1 MSTTTSPSVRKGVDW
16 AGLGWLFLFFWYFS
30 GVTQLLILLSGTT
43 GFAGFR
49 DAFFL
54 SSLWLAPVLLLPR
67 WTRGI
72 SAVIGL
78 VLWGASL
85 VGLSYFGIY
94 HQEFSQSV
102 IFVMF
107 ESNTAEAG
115 EYFSQYFSLWL
126 CLALLVYTVVAVLL
140 WRRVRPVSLPLYSR
154 VPVAVLLVAMNLLYP
169 FYKQMVTQ
177 GRSFDEALEKVQQ
190 RMEPA
195 VPWQLVVSYRQYR
208 QQLDNMQKLLEQNA
222 SLPPLQHLRDSTGD
236 APRTLVLVLGE
247 STTREHMH
255 LYGYPRETTPNL
267 DALAADGKN
276 LTVFSNVVA
285 PRPYTIEVMQQILT
299 FGDEQNPNKFLTDPS
314 LINLM
319 KQAGYKTFWITN
331 QQTMTKRNTMLTTF
345 SQQTDEQAY
354 LNNQRN
360 QNASQYD
367 GVVLAPFEKALKDP
381 APKKFIV
388 VHLLGTHMDYR
399 YRYPEEYAYFK
410 DRQGAPAALSDD
422 QVETYNF
429 YDNAVRYNDFVISS
443 LIKRYSAADPNGFLL
458 YLSDHGEDVY
468 SSGNHD
474 RLGRNENAPTRP
486 MYTIPFMIWTS
497 PSWQAEHPRNLQ
509 VAASRPYSSSHL
521 IHTISDLAGL
531 SYDRFEPAKSLV
543 NDQFAVVPRWIGD
556 PYKKDGLHDFDK
568 LPLDKSAPQQE
579 IVKGSRAPTTAQI
592 PEKVRPPHE
601 G

>member
-1 MSTTTSPSVRKGVDW
+1 MSNTSSPAARKRVDW
-16 AGLGWLFLFFWYFS
+16 AALGWLLLFFWYFS
-30 GVTQLLILLSGTT
+30 GVTQALILFSGTT

-54 SSLWLAPVLLLPR
+54 SSLWLAPPLLLPR
-67 WTRGI
+67 FTKGI
-72 SAVIGL
+72 AAIIGL

-94 HQEFSQSV
+94 KQEFSQSV

-126 CLALLVYTVVAVLL
+126 CLALLAYTVVAVVL
-140 WRRVRPVSLPLYSR
+140 WKRIRPVSMPAYAR
-154 VPVAVLLVAMNLLYP
+154 VPLAVLLVVLNLFYP

-177 GRSFDEALEKVQQ
+177 ERTFAQAVEKVQS

-195 VPWQLVVSYRQYR
+195 VPWQLVVGYVQYR
-208 QQLDNMQKLLEQNA
+208 QQLDNMQKLLQQNA
-222 SLPPLQHLRDSTGD
+222 SLPPLQNLKDSSGEE
-236 APRTLVLVLGE
+236 PRTLVLVLGE
-247 STTREHMH
+247 STTRQHMH
-255 LYGYPRETTPNL
+255 LYGYGRDTTPNL
-267 DALAADGKN
+267 DALAASGQG
-276 LTVFSNVVA
+276 LTVFRNVVA

-299 FGDEQNPNKFLTDPS
+299 FGDEQNPDKFLTDPS

-345 SQQTDEQAY
+345 SQQTDEPVY

-367 GVVLAPFEKALKDP
+367 GVVLDPFEKALKDP
-381 APKKFIV
+381 AQKKFIV
-388 VHLLGTHMDYR
+388 IHLLGTHMDYR
-399 YRYPEEYAYFK
+399 YRYPDEFAYFK
-410 DRQGAPAALSDD
+410 DRQGVPAALSDD

-429 YDNAVRYNDFVISS
+429 YDNAVRYNDFVVSS
-443 LIKRYSAADPNGFLL
+443 LIKRYSAANANGFML
-458 YLSDHGEDVY
+458 YLSDHGEEVY

-474 RLGRNENAPTRP
+474 RLGRNEMDPTRP
-486 MYTIPFMIWTS
+486 MYTIPFMVWTS
-497 PSWQAEHPRNLQ
+497 PSWQAEHPRDLQ
-509 VAASRPYSSSHL
+509 TAANRTYSSSHL
-521 IHTISDLAGL
+521 IHTLSDLAGL
-531 SYDRFEPAKSLV
+531 SYDRYEPAKSLV
-543 NDQFAVVPRWIGD
+543 NQQFAAAPRWIGD
-556 PYKKDGLHDFDK
+556 PYRKDGLHEFDR
-568 LPLDKSAPQQE
+568 LPQDKAAPEQE
-579 IVKGSRAPTTAQI
+579 IADDAKAPTTAQARVKAQ
-592 PEKVRPPHE
+592 PNE

>member
-1 MSTTTSPSVRKGVDW
+1 MSNTTSPVTRKRVDW
-16 AGLGWLFLFFWYFS
+16 AALGWLLLFFWYFS
-30 GVTQLLILLSGTT
+30 GVTQALILFSGTT

-54 SSLWLAPVLLLPR
+54 SSLWLAPPLLLPR
-67 WTRGI
+67 FTKGI
-72 SAVIGL
+72 AAVIGL

-94 HQEFSQSV
+94 KQEFSQSV

-126 CLALLVYTVVAVLL
+126 CLALLAYTALAVVL
-140 WRRVRPVSLPLYSR
+140 WKRIRPISMPAYAR
-154 VPVAVLLVAMNLLYP
+154 VPLAVLLVVLNLFYP

-177 GRSFDEALEKVQQ
+177 ERTFAQAVEKVQS

-195 VPWQLVVSYRQYR
+195 VPWQLVVGYVQYR
-208 QQLDNMQKLLEQNA
+208 QQLDNMQKLLQQNA
-222 SLPPLQHLRDSTGD
+222 SLPPLQNLKDSSGNE
-236 APRTLVLVLGE
+236 PRTLVLVLGE
-247 STTREHMH
+247 STTRQHMH
-255 LYGYPRETTPNL
+255 LYGYGRDTTPNL
-267 DALAADGKN
+267 DALAASGQG
-276 LTVFSNVVA
+276 LTVFQNVVA

-299 FGDEQNPNKFLTDPS
+299 FGDEQNPDRFLTDPS

-367 GVVLAPFEKALKDP
+367 GVVLDPFEKALKDP
-381 APKKFIV
+381 AQKKFIV

-399 YRYPEEYAYFK
+399 YRYPEEFAYFK
-410 DRQGAPAALSDD
+410 DRQGAPSALSDG

-429 YDNAVRYNDFVISS
+429 YDNAVRYNDFVVSS
-443 LIKRYSAADPNGFLL
+443 LIKRYSAANANGFML

-474 RLGRNENAPTRP
+474 RLGRNEMDPTRP
-486 MYTIPFMIWTS
+486 MYTIPFMVWTS
-497 PSWQAEHPRNLQ
+497 PSWQAEHPRDLQ
-509 VAASRPYSSSHL
+509 AVANRSYSSSHL
-521 IHTISDLAGL
+521 IHTLSDLAGL
-531 SYDRFEPAKSLV
+531 SYDRYEPSKSLV
-543 NDQFAVVPRWIGD
+543 NEQFAAAPRWIGD
-556 PYKKDGLHDFDK
+556 PYKKDGLHEFDK
-568 LPLDKSAPQQE
+568 LPMDKAAQEQE
-579 IVKGSRAPTTAQI
+579 IAKDAKAPATAQA
-592 PEKVRPPHE
+592 PVQTQPKE

>member
-1 MSTTTSPSVRKGVDW
+1 MASTTPTTRKGIDW
-16 AGLGWLFLFFWYFS
+16 AGLGWLLLFFWYFS
-30 GVTQLLILLSGTT
+30 GVTQALLMFSGTT
-43 GFAGFR
+43 GFSGFR
-49 DAFFL
+49 DSLFL
-54 SSLWLAPVLLLPR
+54 STLWFAPVLLLPR
-67 WTRGI
+67 YTRTL
-72 SAVIGL
+72 SAVIGV
-78 VLWGASL
+78 VLWAASL

-94 HQEFSQSV
+94 RQEFSQSV

-115 EYFSQYFSLWL
+115 EYFSQYFSVGL
-126 CLALLVYTVVAVLL
+126 CLALALYTVVAVLL
-140 WRRVRPVSLPLYSR
+140 WKRVRPVTLPLRSR
-154 VPVAVLLVAMNLLYP
+154 APLVILLLAANLVYP

-177 GRSFDEALEKVQQ
+177 QRNFADALEKVQL

-195 VPWQLVVSYRQYR
+195 VPWQLLVGYQQYR

-222 SLPPLQHLRDSTGD
+222 SLPPLQGLKDSSGD

-255 LYGYPRETTPNL
+255 LYGYGRPTTPNL
-267 DALAADGKN
+267 DALASADKQ
-276 LTVFSNVVA
+276 LTVFRNVVS

-299 FGDEQNPNKFLTDPS
+299 FGDQKSPDRFLTDPS

-345 SQQTDEQAY
+345 SQQTDAPVY

-367 GVVLAPFEKALKDP
+367 EVVLAPFEKALQDP
-381 APKKFIV
+381 AQKKFII

-399 YRYPEEYAYFK
+399 YRYPDAYERFK
-410 DRQGAPAALSDD
+410 DSQGVPAGLTPS

-429 YDNAVRYNDFVISS
+429 YDNAVLYNDHVVSS
-443 LIKRYSAADPNGFLL
+443 LIQRYSASTPNGFLL

-468 SSGNHD
+468 SSGDHD

-486 MYTIPFMIWTS
+486 MYTIPFLLWTS
-497 PSWQAEHPRNLQ
+497 PSWQADHPRDLQ
-509 VAASRPYSSSHL
+509 AMTDRPYSSSHL
-521 IHTISDLAGL
+521 IHTLSDLAGL

-543 NDQFAVVPRWIGD
+543 SPQFMVAPRWIGD
-556 PYKKDGLHDFDK
+556 PYRKDGLREFDQ
-568 LPLDKSAPQQE
+568 LPQDNPVHEQKTA
-579 IVKGSRAPTTAQI
+579 ITSRAQ
-592 PEKVRPPHE
+592 PHE

>member
-1 MSTTTSPSVRKGVDW
+1 MSTSSTSTRKRMDW
-16 AGLGWLFLFFWYFS
+16 AGLGWLLLFFWYFS
-30 GVTQLLILLSGTT
+30 GVTQALLLFSGTT

-49 DAFFL
+49 DAFIL

-67 WTRGI
+67 LTRPL
-72 SAVIGL
+72 SALIGL
-78 VLWGASL
+78 VLWASSL

-107 ESNTAEAG
+107 ESNTAEAS
-115 EYFSQYFSLWL
+115 EYFSQYFSVTL
-126 CLALLVYTVVAVLL
+126 CLALLLYTVVAVLL
-140 WRRVRPVSLPLYSR
+140 WRRIRPVTLPLSTR
-154 VPVAVLLVAMNLLYP
+154 LPLVVALLAAILVYP

-177 GRSFDEALEKVQQ
+177 ERSFADAREKVEQ

-195 VPWQLVVSYRQYR
+195 VPWQLVVGYRQYR
-208 QQLDNMQKLLEQNA
+208 QQLDNMQELLDQNA
-222 SLPPLQHLRDSTGD
+222 ALPPLQGLKDSNGD
-236 APRTLVLVLGE
+236 TPRTLVLVLGE

-255 LYGYPRETTPNL
+255 LYGYNRDTTPNL
-267 DALAADGKN
+267 DALAASDKG
-276 LTVFSNVVA
+276 LTVFRNVVS

-299 FGDEQNPNKFLTDPS
+299 FGDEEHPDRFLTDPS

-345 SQQTDEQAY
+345 SQQTDEPVY

-367 GVVLAPFEKALKDP
+367 DVVLPPFEKALQDP
-381 APKKFIV
+381 APKKLII

-399 YRYPEEYAYFK
+399 YRYPAQYEHFK
-410 DRQGAPAALSDD
+410 DNQGAPAALTPD

-429 YDNAVRYNDFVISS
+429 YDNAVRYNDFVVSN
-443 LIKRYSAADPNGFLL
+443 LIKRYSASTPNGFLL

-474 RLGRNENAPTRP
+474 RLGRNEGDPTRP
-486 MYTIPFMIWTS
+486 MYTIPFLLWTS
-497 PSWQAEHPRNLQ
+497 PSWQASHPRDLQ
-509 VAASRPYSSSHL
+509 AAAARPYSSAHL
-521 IHTISDLAGL
+521 IHTLSDLAGL
-531 SYDRFEPAKSLV
+531 SYDLYEPTKSV
-543 NDQFAVVPRWIGD
+543 VSDQFVATPRWIGN
-556 PYKKDGLHDFDK
+556 PYAKNGLHDFDK
-568 LPLDKSAPQQE
+568 LPTGKADKQQTVSSDTPKPGK
-579 IVKGSRAPTTAQI
+579 I
-592 PEKVRPPHE
+592 
-601 G
+601 

>member
-1 MSTTTSPSVRKGVDW
+1 MSNTTSPAARKRVDW
-16 AGLGWLFLFFWYFS
+16 AALGWLLLFFWYFS
-30 GVTQLLILLSGTT
+30 GVTQALILFSGTT

-54 SSLWLAPVLLLPR
+54 SSLWLAPPLLLPR
-67 WTRGI
+67 FTKGI
-72 SAVIGL
+72 AAIIGL

-126 CLALLVYTVVAVLL
+126 CLALLAYSVVAVLL
-140 WRRVRPVSLPLYSR
+140 WKRIRPISMPAYAR
-154 VPVAVLLVAMNLLYP
+154 VPLAVLLVVMNLFYP

-177 GRSFDEALEKVQQ
+177 ERTFAQALEKVQS

-195 VPWQLVVSYRQYR
+195 VPWQLVVGYVQYR
-208 QQLDNMQKLLEQNA
+208 QQLDNMQKLLQQNA
-222 SLPPLQHLRDSTGD
+222 SLPPLQNLKDSSGD
-236 APRTLVLVLGE
+236 EPRTLVLVLGE
-247 STTREHMH
+247 STTRQHMH
-255 LYGYPRETTPNL
+255 LYGYGRDTTPNL
-267 DALAADGKN
+267 DALAASGQG
-276 LTVFSNVVA
+276 LTVFQNVVA

-299 FGDEQNPNKFLTDPS
+299 FGDEQNPDRFLTDPS

-367 GVVLAPFEKALKDP
+367 GVVLDPFEKALKDP
-381 APKKFIV
+381 AQKKFIV

-399 YRYPEEYAYFK
+399 YRYPEEFAYFK
-410 DRQGAPAALSDD
+410 DRQGVPSALSDD

-429 YDNAVRYNDFVISS
+429 YDNAVRYNDFVVSN
-443 LIKRYSAADPNGFLL
+443 LIKRYAESSANGFMV

-474 RLGRNENAPTRP
+474 RLGRNEMAPTRP
-486 MYTIPFMIWTS
+486 MYTIPFMVWTS
-497 PSWQAEHPRNLQ
+497 PSWQAAHPRDLKA
-509 VAASRPYSSSHL
+509 VADRAYSSSHL
-521 IHTISDLAGL
+521 IHTLSDLAGL
-531 SYDRFEPAKSLV
+531 SYDRYEPAKSLV
-543 NDQFAVVPRWIGD
+543 SPQFVVAPRWIGD
-556 PYKKDGLHDFDK
+556 PYKKDGLHEFDK
-568 LPLDKSAPQQE
+568 LPQDQPAPQE
-579 IVKGSRAPTTAQI
+579 IAKDAKAPATAQT
-592 PEKVRPPHE
+592 PEPAQPKE

>member
-1 MSTTTSPSVRKGVDW
+1 MSNTTSPAARKRVDW
-16 AGLGWLFLFFWYFS
+16 AALGWLLLFFWYFS
-30 GVTQLLILLSGTT
+30 GVTQALILFSGTT

-54 SSLWLAPVLLLPR
+54 SSLWLAPPLLLPR
-67 WTRGI
+67 FTKGI
-72 SAVIGL
+72 AAIIGL

-126 CLALLVYTVVAVLL
+126 CLALLAYSVVAVLL
-140 WRRVRPVSLPLYSR
+140 WKRIRPISMPAYAR
-154 VPVAVLLVAMNLLYP
+154 VPLAVLLVVMNLFYP

-177 GRSFDEALEKVQQ
+177 ERTFAQALEKVQS

-195 VPWQLVVSYRQYR
+195 VPWQLVVGYVQYR
-208 QQLDNMQKLLEQNA
+208 QQLDNMQKLLQQNA
-222 SLPPLQHLRDSTGD
+222 SLPPLQNLKDSSGD
-236 APRTLVLVLGE
+236 EPRTLVLVLGE
-247 STTREHMH
+247 STTRQHMH
-255 LYGYPRETTPNL
+255 LYGYGRDTTPNL
-267 DALAADGKN
+267 DALAASGQG
-276 LTVFSNVVA
+276 LTVFQNVVA

-299 FGDEQNPNKFLTDPS
+299 FGDEQNPDRFLTDPS

-367 GVVLAPFEKALKDP
+367 GVVLDPFEKALKDP
-381 APKKFIV
+381 AQKKFIV

-399 YRYPEEYAYFK
+399 YRYPEEFAYFK
-410 DRQGAPAALSDD
+410 DRQGVPSALSDD

-429 YDNAVRYNDFVISS
+429 YDNAVRYNDFVVSS
-443 LIKRYSAADPNGFLL
+443 LIKRYAESSANGFMV

-474 RLGRNENAPTRP
+474 RLGRNEMAPTRP
-486 MYTIPFMIWTS
+486 MYTIPFMVWTS
-497 PSWQAEHPRNLQ
+497 PSWQAAHPRDLKA
-509 VAASRPYSSSHL
+509 VADRAYSSSHL
-521 IHTISDLAGL
+521 IHTLSDLAGL
-531 SYDRFEPAKSLV
+531 SYDRYEPAKSLV
-543 NDQFAVVPRWIGD
+543 SPQFVVAPRWIGD
-556 PYKKDGLHDFDK
+556 PYKKDGLHEFDK
-568 LPLDKSAPQQE
+568 LPQDQPAPQE
-579 IVKGSRAPTTAQI
+579 IAKDAKAPATAQT
-592 PEKVRPPHE
+592 PEPAQPKE

>member
-1 MSTTTSPSVRKGVDW
+1 MSNTTSPAARKRVDW
-16 AGLGWLFLFFWYFS
+16 AALGWLLLFFWYFS
-30 GVTQLLILLSGTT
+30 GVTQALILFSGTT

-54 SSLWLAPVLLLPR
+54 SSLWLAPPLLLPR
-67 WTRGI
+67 FTRGI
-72 SAVIGL
+72 AAVIGL

-94 HQEFSQSV
+94 KQEFSQSV

-126 CLALLVYTVVAVLL
+126 CLALLAYSVVAVVL
-140 WRRVRPVSLPLYSR
+140 WKRIRPISMPAYAR
-154 VPVAVLLVAMNLLYP
+154 VPLAVLLVVLNLFYP

-177 GRSFDEALEKVQQ
+177 ERTFAQAVEKVQS

-195 VPWQLVVSYRQYR
+195 VPWQLVVGYVQYR
-208 QQLDNMQKLLEQNA
+208 QQLDNMQKLLQQNA
-222 SLPPLQHLRDSTGD
+222 SLPPLQNLKDSSGNE
-236 APRTLVLVLGE
+236 PRTLVLVLGE
-247 STTREHMH
+247 STTRQHMH
-255 LYGYPRETTPNL
+255 LYGYGRDTTPNL
-267 DALAADGKN
+267 DALAASGQG
-276 LTVFSNVVA
+276 LTVFQNVVA

-299 FGDEQNPNKFLTDPS
+299 FGDEQNPDRFLTDPS

-367 GVVLAPFEKALKDP
+367 GVVLDPFEKALKDP
-381 APKKFIV
+381 AQKKFIV
-388 VHLLGTHMDYR
+388 IHLLGTHMDYR
-399 YRYPEEYAYFK
+399 YRYPDEFAHFK
-410 DRQGAPAALSDD
+410 DRQGVPSALSDD

-429 YDNAVRYNDFVISS
+429 YDNAVLYNDFVVSS
-443 LIKRYSAADPNGFLL
+443 LIKRYSAANANGFML
-458 YLSDHGEDVY
+458 YLSDHGEEVY

-474 RLGRNENAPTRP
+474 RLGRNEMDPTRP
-486 MYTIPFMIWTS
+486 MYTIPFMVWTS
-497 PSWQAEHPRNLQ
+497 PSWQAEHPRDLQ
-509 VAASRPYSSSHL
+509 AVANRSYSSSHL
-521 IHTISDLAGL
+521 IHTLSDLAGL
-531 SYDRFEPAKSLV
+531 SYDRYEPAKSLV
-543 NDQFAVVPRWIGD
+543 NEQFAAAPRWIGD
-556 PYKKDGLHDFDK
+556 PYKKDGLHEFDK
-568 LPLDKSAPQQE
+568 LPQDKAAPEQE
-579 IVKGSRAPTTAQI
+579 IAKDAEAPATAQA
-592 PEKVRPPHE
+592 PVQTQPKE

>member
-1 MSTTTSPSVRKGVDW
+1 MSNTSSPAARKRVDW
-16 AGLGWLFLFFWYFS
+16 AALGWLLLFFWYFS
-30 GVTQLLILLSGTT
+30 GVTQALILFSGTT

-54 SSLWLAPVLLLPR
+54 SSLWLAPPLLLPR
-67 WTRGI
+67 FTKGI
-72 SAVIGL
+72 AAIIGL

-94 HQEFSQSV
+94 KQEFSQSV

-126 CLALLVYTVVAVLL
+126 CLALLAYSVVAVLL
-140 WRRVRPVSLPLYSR
+140 WRRIRPVSMPAYAR
-154 VPVAVLLVAMNLLYP
+154 VPLAILLVALNLVYP

-177 GRSFDEALEKVQQ
+177 ERTFAQAVEKVQS

-195 VPWQLVVSYRQYR
+195 VPWQLVVGYVQYR
-208 QQLDNMQKLLEQNA
+208 QQLENMQKLLQQNA
-222 SLPPLQHLRDSTGD
+222 SLPPLQNLKDSSGD

-247 STTREHMH
+247 STTRQHMH
-255 LYGYPRETTPNL
+255 LYGYGRDTTPNL
-267 DALAADGKN
+267 DALAASGQG
-276 LTVFSNVVA
+276 LTVFQNVVA

-299 FGDEQNPNKFLTDPS
+299 FGDEQNPDKFLTDPS

-367 GVVLAPFEKALKDP
+367 GVVLDPFEKALKDP
-381 APKKFIV
+381 AQKKFIV

-399 YRYPEEYAYFK
+399 YRYPDEFAYFK
-410 DRQGAPAALSDD
+410 DRQGAPSALSDD

-429 YDNAVRYNDFVISS
+429 YDNAVRYNDFVVSS
-443 LIKRYSAADPNGFLL
+443 LIKRYSAANANGFML
-458 YLSDHGEDVY
+458 YLSDHGEEVY

-474 RLGRNENAPTRP
+474 RLGRNEMDPTRP
-486 MYTIPFMIWTS
+486 MYTIPFMVWTS
-497 PSWQAEHPRNLQ
+497 PSWQAEHPRDLQ
-509 VAASRPYSSSHL
+509 AVANRSYSSSHL
-521 IHTISDLAGL
+521 IHTLSDLAGL

-543 NDQFAVVPRWIGD
+543 NQQFAAAPRWIGD
-556 PYKKDGLHDFDK
+556 PYKKDGLHEFDK
-568 LPLDKSAPQQE
+568 LPLDKAAQQQE
-579 IVKGSRAPTTAQI
+579 IATGTKAPATAQA
-592 PEKVRPPHE
+592 PVKAQPNE

>member
-1 MSTTTSPSVRKGVDW
+1 MSNTTSPVARKRVDW
-16 AGLGWLFLFFWYFS
+16 AALGWLLLFFWYFS
-30 GVTQLLILLSGTT
+30 GVTQALILFSGTT

-54 SSLWLAPVLLLPR
+54 SSLWLAPPLLLPR
-67 WTRGI
+67 FTKGVAAI
-72 SAVIGL
+72 IGL

-94 HQEFSQSV
+94 KQEFSQSV

-126 CLALLVYTVVAVLL
+126 GLALLAYTVVAVVL
-140 WRRVRPVSLPLYSR
+140 WKRIRPISMPAYTR
-154 VPVAVLLVAMNLLYP
+154 VPLAVLLVVLNLFYP

-177 GRSFDEALEKVQQ
+177 ERTFAQALEKVQS

-195 VPWQLVVSYRQYR
+195 VPWQLVVGYVQYR
-208 QQLDNMQKLLEQNA
+208 QQLDNMQKLLQQNA
-222 SLPPLQHLRDSTGD
+222 SLPPLQNLKDSSGD
-236 APRTLVLVLGE
+236 EPRTLVLVLGE
-247 STTREHMH
+247 STTRQHMH
-255 LYGYPRETTPNL
+255 LYGYGRDTTPNL
-267 DALAADGKN
+267 DALAASGQG
-276 LTVFSNVVA
+276 LTVFQNVVA

-299 FGDEQNPNKFLTDPS
+299 FGDEQNPDRFLTDPS

-367 GVVLAPFEKALKDP
+367 GVVLDPFEKALKDP
-381 APKKFIV
+381 AQKKFIV

-399 YRYPEEYAYFK
+399 YRYPEEFAYFK
-410 DRQGAPAALSDD
+410 DRQGAPSALSDD

-429 YDNAVRYNDFVISS
+429 YDNAVRYNDFVVSS
-443 LIKRYSAADPNGFLL
+443 LIKRYSAANANGFML
-458 YLSDHGEDVY
+458 YLSDHGEEVY

-474 RLGRNENAPTRP
+474 RLGRNEMDPTRP
-486 MYTIPFMIWTS
+486 MYTIPFMVWTS
-497 PSWQAEHPRNLQ
+497 PSWQAEHPRDLQ
-509 VAASRPYSSSHL
+509 AVANRSYSSSHL
-521 IHTISDLAGL
+521 IHTLSDLAGL
-531 SYDRFEPAKSLV
+531 SYDRYEPAKSLV
-543 NDQFAVVPRWIGD
+543 SEQFAAAPRWIGD
-556 PYKKDGLHDFDK
+556 PYRKDGLHEFDK
-568 LPLDKSAPQQE
+568 LPQDQPAPQE
-579 IVKGSRAPTTAQI
+579 IAKDAKAPTTAQT
-592 PEKVRPPHE
+592 PEPAQPKE

>member
-1 MSTTTSPSVRKGVDW
+1 MSTSSTPSHRKVDW
-16 AGLGWLFLFFWYFS
+16 AGLGWLLLFFWYFS

-67 WTRGI
+67 FTRGL
-72 SAVIGL
+72 SALIGL

-115 EYFSQYFSLWL
+115 EYFSQYFSVWL
-126 CLALLVYTVVAVLL
+126 CLALLLYTVVAVLL
-140 WRRVRPVSLPLYSR
+140 WRRVRPVRLPVLAR
-154 VPVAVLLVAMNLLYP
+154 VPVAALLVVMNLVYP

-177 GRSFDEALEKVQQ
+177 ERSFAEALEKVQQ

-195 VPWQLVVSYRQYR
+195 VPWQLVVGYAQYR

-222 SLPPLQHLRDSTGD
+222 SLPPLQNLKDASGE

-255 LYGYPRETTPNL
+255 LYGYGRQTTPNL
-267 DALAADGKN
+267 DALAASDRN
-276 LTVFSNVVA
+276 LTVFKDVVS
-285 PRPYTIEVMQQILT
+285 PRPYTIEVMQQALT
-299 FGDEQNPNKFLTDPS
+299 FGDEEHPDRFLTDPS

-345 SQQTDEQAY
+345 SQQTDEQYY

-360 QNASQYD
+360 QNARQYD
-367 GVVLAPFEKALKDP
+367 DVVFTPFEKVLKDP

-399 YRYPEEYAYFK
+399 YRYPDTFDRFK
-410 DRQGAPAALSDD
+410 DRQGMPSGLTDD
-422 QVETYNF
+422 QAQTYNF
-429 YDNAVRYNDFVISS
+429 YDNSVLYNDFVVSN
-443 LIKRYSAADPNGFLL
+443 LIKRYAGTDPNGFLL
-458 YLSDHGEDVY
+458 YLSDHGEEVF
-468 SSGNHD
+468 SSGKHD

-486 MYTIPFMIWTS
+486 MYTIPFMLWTS
-497 PSWQAEHPRNLQ
+497 SSWQQAHPRDLQ
-509 VAASRPYSSSHL
+509 SMTARPYSSSHL
-521 IHTISDLAGL
+521 IHTLSDLAGL

-543 NDQFAVVPRWIGD
+543 GPNFVQLPRWIGD
-556 PYKKDGLHDFDK
+556 PYAKNGLHEFDK
-568 LPLDKSAPQQE
+568 LPAENASGEQQIAREAKTPATVQAPE
-579 IVKGSRAPTTAQI
+579 TKKPT
-592 PEKVRPPHE
+592 E

>member
-1 MSTTTSPSVRKGVDW
+1 MSNTTSPAARKRVDW
-16 AGLGWLFLFFWYFS
+16 AALGWLLLFFWYFS
-30 GVTQLLILLSGTT
+30 GVTQALILFSGTT

-54 SSLWLAPVLLLPR
+54 SSLWLAPPLLLPR
-67 WTRGI
+67 FTKGVAAI
-72 SAVIGL
+72 IGL

-94 HQEFSQSV
+94 KQEFSQSV

-126 CLALLVYTVVAVLL
+126 CLALLAYTVVAVVL
-140 WRRVRPVSLPLYSR
+140 WKRIRPINMPAYARIPL
-154 VPVAVLLVAMNLLYP
+154 AVLLVVLNLFYP

-177 GRSFDEALEKVQQ
+177 ERTFAQAVEKVQS

-195 VPWQLVVSYRQYR
+195 VPWQLVVGYVQYR
-208 QQLDNMQKLLEQNA
+208 QQLDNMQKLLQQNA
-222 SLPPLQHLRDSTGD
+222 SLPPLQNLKDSSGNE
-236 APRTLVLVLGE
+236 PRTLVLVLGE
-247 STTREHMH
+247 STTRQHMH
-255 LYGYPRETTPNL
+255 LYGYGRDTTPNL
-267 DALAADGKN
+267 DALAASGQG
-276 LTVFSNVVA
+276 LTVFQNVVA

-299 FGDEQNPNKFLTDPS
+299 FGDEQNPDRFLTDPS

-367 GVVLAPFEKALKDP
+367 GVVLDPFEKALKDP
-381 APKKFIV
+381 AQKKFIV
-388 VHLLGTHMDYR
+388 IHLLGTHMDYR
-399 YRYPEEYAYFK
+399 YRYPDEFAYFK
-410 DRQGAPAALSDD
+410 DRQGAPSALSDD

-429 YDNAVRYNDFVISS
+429 YDNAVRYNDFVVSS
-443 LIKRYSAADPNGFLL
+443 LIKRYSAANANGFML
-458 YLSDHGEDVY
+458 YLSDHGEEVY

-474 RLGRNENAPTRP
+474 RLGRNEMDPTRP
-486 MYTIPFMIWTS
+486 MYTIPFMVWTS
-497 PSWQAEHPRNLQ
+497 PSWQAEHPRDLQ
-509 VAASRPYSSSHL
+509 AVANRSYSSSHL
-521 IHTISDLAGL
+521 IHTLSDLAGL
-531 SYDRFEPAKSLV
+531 SYDRYEPAKSLV
-543 NDQFAVVPRWIGD
+543 NEQFAAAPRWIGD
-556 PYKKDGLHDFDK
+556 PYKKDGLHEFDK
-568 LPLDKSAPQQE
+568 LPQDKAATQQE
-579 IVKGSRAPTTAQI
+579 IADGTKAPATAQA
-592 PEKVRPPHE
+592 PVKAQPNE

>member
-1 MSTTTSPSVRKGVDW
+1 MSTTTSPSARKGVDW
-16 AGLGWLFLFFWYFS
+16 AGLGWLLLFFWYFS
-30 GVTQLLILLSGTT
+30 GITQLLILLSGTT

-67 WTRGI
+67 FTRGI

-94 HQEFSQSV
+94 RQEFSQSV

-115 EYFSQYFSLWL
+115 EYFSQYFSIWL
-126 CLALLVYTVVAVLL
+126 CLALLVYSVVAVLL
-140 WRRVRPVSLPLYSR
+140 WRRIRPVTLPLYAR
-154 VPVAVLLVAMNLLYP
+154 IPVAVLLVVMNLLYP

-177 GRSFDEALEKVQQ
+177 ERSFAEALEKVQQ

-195 VPWQLVVSYRQYR
+195 VPWQLVVGYAQYR

-222 SLPPLQHLRDSTGD
+222 SLPPLQNLKDSSGE

-267 DALAADGKN
+267 DALAAAEGHN
-276 LTVFSNVVA
+276 LTVFQNVVS

-299 FGDEQNPNKFLTDPS
+299 FGDEQNPDKFLTDPS

-345 SQQTDEQAY
+345 SQQTDAQFY

-367 GVVLAPFEKALKDP
+367 GVVLEPFEKALQDP
-381 APKKFIV
+381 AQKKFIV
-388 VHLLGTHMDYR
+388 IHLLGTHMDYR
-399 YRYPEEYAYFK
+399 YRYPEQYAHFK
-410 DRQGAPAALSDD
+410 DRQGVPSALSDD

-429 YDNAVRYNDFVISS
+429 YDNAVLYNDFVVSS
-443 LIKRYSAADPNGFLL
+443 LIKRYAATDPNGFLL

-474 RLGRNENAPTRP
+474 RLGRNEGAPTRP
-486 MYTIPFMIWTS
+486 MYTIPFMVWTS
-497 PSWQAEHPRNLQ
+497 PSWQAAHPRDLQ
-509 VAASRPYSSSHL
+509 AAANRPYSSSHL
-521 IHTISDLAGL
+521 IHTLSDLAGL
-531 SYDRFEPAKSLV
+531 SYDRFEPVKSLV
-543 NDQFAVVPRWIGD
+543 SEQFVVAPRWIGD
-556 PYKKDGLHDFDK
+556 PYKKDGLHEFDK
-568 LPLDKSAPQQE
+568 LPPTQAAQQE
-579 IVKGSRAPTTAQI
+579 IAKDAKSPDTAQT
-592 PEKVRPPHE
+592 PAEQPNK

>member
-1 MSTTTSPSVRKGVDW
+1 MSTTNSPSARKGVDW
-16 AGLGWLFLFFWYFS
+16 AGLGWLLLFFWYFS

-67 WTRGI
+67 FTRGI
-72 SAVIGL
+72 SAIIGL

-94 HQEFSQSV
+94 RQEFSQSV

-126 CLALLVYTVVAVLL
+126 CLALLVYSVVAVLL
-140 WRRVRPVSLPLYSR
+140 WRRIRPVTLPLYTR
-154 VPVAVLLVAMNLLYP
+154 VPVAVLLVAMNLVYP

-177 GRSFDEALEKVQQ
+177 ERSFAEALEKVQQ

-195 VPWQLVVSYRQYR
+195 VPWQLVVGYAQYR

-222 SLPPLQHLRDSTGD
+222 SLPPLQNLKDSSGE

-267 DALAADGKN
+267 DALAAAEGHN
-276 LTVFSNVVA
+276 LTVFQNVVS

-299 FGDEQNPNKFLTDPS
+299 FGDEQNPDKFLTDPS

-345 SQQTDEQAY
+345 SQQTDAQFY

-367 GVVLAPFEKALKDP
+367 GVVLEPFEKALQDP
-381 APKKFIV
+381 AQKKFIV
-388 VHLLGTHMDYR
+388 IHLLGTHMDYR
-399 YRYPEEYAYFK
+399 YRYPEQYAQFK
-410 DRQGAPAALSDD
+410 DRQGVPSALSDD

-429 YDNAVRYNDFVISS
+429 YDNAVLYNDFVVSS
-443 LIKRYSAADPNGFLL
+443 LIKRYAATDPNGFLL

-474 RLGRNENAPTRP
+474 RLGRNEGAPTRP
-486 MYTIPFMIWTS
+486 MYTIPFMLWTS
-497 PSWQAEHPRNLQ
+497 PSWQAAHPRDLQ
-509 VAASRPYSSSHL
+509 AAANRPYSSSHL
-521 IHTISDLAGL
+521 IHTLSDLAGL
-531 SYDRFEPAKSLV
+531 SYDRFEPVKSLV
-543 NDQFAVVPRWIGD
+543 SDQFAVAPRWIGD
-556 PYKKDGLHDFDK
+556 PYKKDGLREFDK
-568 LPLDKSAPQQE
+568 LPPTQAAPQQE
-579 IVKGSRAPTTAQI
+579 IAKESQSPDTAQT
-592 PEKVRPPHE
+592 PLAQPNK

>member
-1 MSTTTSPSVRKGVDW
+1 MSNTTSPVARKRVDW
-16 AGLGWLFLFFWYFS
+16 AALGWLLLFFWYFS
-30 GVTQLLILLSGTT
+30 GVTQALILFSGTT

-54 SSLWLAPVLLLPR
+54 SSLWLAPPLLLPR
-67 WTRGI
+67 FTKGI
-72 SAVIGL
+72 AAVIGL

-94 HQEFSQSV
+94 KQEFSQSV

-126 CLALLVYTVVAVLL
+126 CLALLAYTVVAVVL
-140 WRRVRPVSLPLYSR
+140 WKRIRPISMPAYAR
-154 VPVAVLLVAMNLLYP
+154 VPLAVLLVVLNLFYP

-177 GRSFDEALEKVQQ
+177 ERTFAQALEKVQS

-195 VPWQLVVSYRQYR
+195 VPWQLVVGYVQYR
-208 QQLDNMQKLLEQNA
+208 QQLDNMQKLLQQNA
-222 SLPPLQHLRDSTGD
+222 SLPPLQNLKDSSGE

-247 STTREHMH
+247 STTRQHMH
-255 LYGYPRETTPNL
+255 LYGYGRDTTPNL
-267 DALAADGKN
+267 DALAASGKG
-276 LTVFSNVVA
+276 LTVFQNVVA

-299 FGDEQNPNKFLTDPS
+299 FGDEQNPDKFLTDPS

-367 GVVLAPFEKALKDP
+367 GVVLDPFEKALKDP
-381 APKKFIV
+381 AQKKFIV

-399 YRYPEEYAYFK
+399 YRYPEEFAYFK
-410 DRQGAPAALSDD
+410 DRQGAPSALSDD

-429 YDNAVRYNDFVISS
+429 YDNAVRYNDFVVSS
-443 LIKRYSAADPNGFLL
+443 LIKRYSAANANGFML
-458 YLSDHGEDVY
+458 YLSDHGEEVY

-474 RLGRNENAPTRP
+474 RLGRNEMDPTRP
-486 MYTIPFMIWTS
+486 MYTIPFMVWTS
-497 PSWQAEHPRNLQ
+497 PSWQADHPRDLQ
-509 VAASRPYSSSHL
+509 AVANRSYSSSHL
-521 IHTISDLAGL
+521 IHTLSDLAGL
-531 SYDRFEPAKSLV
+531 SYDRYEPAKSLV
-543 NDQFAVVPRWIGD
+543 NQQFAAAPRWIGD
-556 PYKKDGLHDFDK
+556 PYKKDGLHEFDK
-568 LPLDKSAPQQE
+568 LPMDKAAQQQE
-579 IVKGSRAPTTAQI
+579 IATDTKAPATAQT
-592 PEKVRPPHE
+592 PVAKQPKE

>member
-1 MSTTTSPSVRKGVDW
+1 MSNTTSPAARKRVDW
-16 AGLGWLFLFFWYFS
+16 AALGWLLLFFWYFS
-30 GVTQLLILLSGTT
+30 GVTQALILFSGTT

-54 SSLWLAPVLLLPR
+54 SSLWLAPPLLLPR
-67 WTRGI
+67 FTKGI
-72 SAVIGL
+72 AALIGL

-126 CLALLVYTVVAVLL
+126 CLALLAYSVVAVLL
-140 WRRVRPVSLPLYSR
+140 WKRIRPISMPAYAR
-154 VPVAVLLVAMNLLYP
+154 VPLAVLLVVMNLFYP

-177 GRSFDEALEKVQQ
+177 ERTFAQALEKVQS

-195 VPWQLVVSYRQYR
+195 VPWQLVVGYVQYR
-208 QQLDNMQKLLEQNA
+208 QQLDNMQKLLQQNA
-222 SLPPLQHLRDSTGD
+222 SLPPLQNLKDSSGD
-236 APRTLVLVLGE
+236 EPRTLVLVLGE
-247 STTREHMH
+247 STTRQHMH
-255 LYGYPRETTPNL
+255 LYGYGRDTTPNL
-267 DALAADGKN
+267 DALAASGQG
-276 LTVFSNVVA
+276 LTVFQNVVA

-299 FGDEQNPNKFLTDPS
+299 FGDEQNPDRFLTDPS

-367 GVVLAPFEKALKDP
+367 GVVLDPFEKALKDP
-381 APKKFIV
+381 AQKKFIV

-399 YRYPEEYAYFK
+399 YRYPEEFAYFK
-410 DRQGAPAALSDD
+410 DRQGVPSALSDD

-429 YDNAVRYNDFVISS
+429 YDNAVRYNDFVVSS
-443 LIKRYSAADPNGFLL
+443 LIKRYAESSANGFMV

-474 RLGRNENAPTRP
+474 RLGRNEMAPTRP
-486 MYTIPFMIWTS
+486 MYTIPFMVWTS
-497 PSWQAEHPRNLQ
+497 PSWQAAHPRDLKA
-509 VAASRPYSSSHL
+509 VADRAYSSSHL
-521 IHTISDLAGL
+521 IHTLSDLAGL
-531 SYDRFEPAKSLV
+531 SYDRYEPAKSLV
-543 NDQFAVVPRWIGD
+543 SPQFAVAPRWIGD
-556 PYKKDGLHDFDK
+556 PYKKDGLHEFDK
-568 LPLDKSAPQQE
+568 LPQDQPAPQE
-579 IVKGSRAPTTAQI
+579 IAKDAKAPATAQT
-592 PEKVRPPHE
+592 PEPAQPKE

>member
-1 MSTTTSPSVRKGVDW
+1 MSNTTYPAARKRVDW
-16 AGLGWLFLFFWYFS
+16 AALGWLLLFFWYFS
-30 GVTQLLILLSGTT
+30 GVTQALILFSGTT

-54 SSLWLAPVLLLPR
+54 SSLWLAPPLLLPR
-67 WTRGI
+67 FTKGI
-72 SAVIGL
+72 AAVIGL

-126 CLALLVYTVVAVLL
+126 CVALLAYTVVAVVL
-140 WRRVRPVSLPLYSR
+140 WKRIRPINMPTYAR
-154 VPVAVLLVAMNLLYP
+154 VPLAVLLVVLNLFYP

-177 GRSFDEALEKVQQ
+177 ERTFAQALEKVQS

-195 VPWQLVVSYRQYR
+195 VPWQLVVGYAQYR
-208 QQLDNMQKLLEQNA
+208 QQLDNMQKLLQQNA
-222 SLPPLQHLRDSTGD
+222 SLPPLQNLQDSSGNE
-236 APRTLVLVLGE
+236 PRTLVLVLGE
-247 STTREHMH
+247 STTRQHMH
-255 LYGYPRETTPNL
+255 LYGYGRDTTPNL
-267 DALAADGKN
+267 DALAASGQG
-276 LTVFSNVVA
+276 LTVFQNVVA

-299 FGDEQNPNKFLTDPS
+299 FGDEQNPDKFLTDPS

-319 KQAGYKTFWITN
+319 KQADYKTFWITN

-367 GVVLAPFEKALKDP
+367 GVVLDPFEKALKDP
-381 APKKFIV
+381 AQKKFIV
-388 VHLLGTHMDYR
+388 IHLLGTHMDYR
-399 YRYPEEYAYFK
+399 YRYPEEFAYFK
-410 DRQGAPAALSDD
+410 DRQGAPSALSDD

-429 YDNAVRYNDFVISS
+429 YDNAVRYNDFVVSS
-443 LIKRYSAADPNGFLL
+443 LIKRYAAANANGFML
-458 YLSDHGEDVY
+458 YLSDHGEEVY

-474 RLGRNENAPTRP
+474 RLGRNEMDPTRP
-486 MYTIPFMIWTS
+486 MYTIPFMVWTS
-497 PSWQAEHPRNLQ
+497 PSWQAEHPRDLQ
-509 VAASRPYSSSHL
+509 AVANRSYSSSHL
-521 IHTISDLAGL
+521 IHTLSDLAGL
-531 SYDRFEPAKSLV
+531 SYDRYEPAKSLV
-543 NDQFAVVPRWIGD
+543 NQQFAAAPRWIGD
-556 PYKKDGLHDFDK
+556 PYKKDGLHEFDK
-568 LPLDKSAPQQE
+568 LPLDKAAQEQE
-579 IVKGSRAPTTAQI
+579 IAKDAKAPTTAQA
-592 PEKVRPPHE
+592 PEQTHPKE

>member
-1 MSTTTSPSVRKGVDW
+1 MTNTNSPAARKGVDW
-16 AGLGWLFLFFWYFS
+16 AGLGWLLLFFWYFS
-30 GVTQLLILLSGTT
+30 GVTQALILFSGTT

-67 WTRGI
+67 FTKGI

-94 HQEFSQSV
+94 KQEFSQSV

-126 CLALLVYTVVAVLL
+126 CLALLAYSVVAVLL
-140 WRRVRPVSLPLYSR
+140 WKRIRPVRLPVFAR
-154 VPVAVLLVAMNLLYP
+154 IPVAALLVAMNLVYP

-177 GRSFDEALEKVQQ
+177 ERTFAEAMEKVQQ

-195 VPWQLVVSYRQYR
+195 VPWQLVVGYQQYR
-208 QQLDNMQKLLEQNA
+208 QQLDNMQKLLQQNA
-222 SLPPLQHLRDSTGD
+222 SLPPLKNLKDSSGD
-236 APRTLVLVLGE
+236 EPRTLVLVLGE
-247 STTREHMH
+247 STTRQHMH
-255 LYGYPRETTPNL
+255 LYGYNRDTTPNL
-267 DALAADGKN
+267 DALAASGKG
-276 LTVFSNVVA
+276 LTVFNNVVA

-299 FGDEQNPNKFLTDPS
+299 FGDEQNPDRFLTDPS

-345 SQQTDEQAY
+345 SQQTDEPVY

-367 GVVLAPFEKALKDP
+367 GVVLAPFEKALRDP
-381 APKKFIV
+381 AQKKLIV
-388 VHLLGTHMDYR
+388 IHLLGTHMDYR
-399 YRYPEEYAYFK
+399 YRYPDEFAYFK
-410 DRQGAPAALSDD
+410 DRQGVPAALSDD

-429 YDNAVRYNDFVISS
+429 YDNAVRYNDFVVSS
-443 LIKRYSAADPNGFLL
+443 LMKRYAESNANGFML
-458 YLSDHGEDVY
+458 YLSDHGEEVY
-468 SSGNHD
+468 SSGSHD
-474 RLGRNENAPTRP
+474 RLGRNEMDPTRP

-497 PSWQAEHPRNLQ
+497 PSWQAAHPRDLQ
-509 VAASRPYSSSHL
+509 AVANRSYSSSHL
-521 IHTISDLAGL
+521 IHTLSDLAGL
-531 SYDRFEPAKSLV
+531 SYDLYEPAKSLV
-543 NDQFAVVPRWIGD
+543 NQQFASTPRWIGD
-556 PYKKDGLHDFDK
+556 PYAKNGLHEFDK
-568 LPLDKSAPQQE
+568 LPQDQAALHQE
-579 IVKGSRAPTTAQI
+579 IATSTKAPTTAQV
-592 PEKVRPPHE
+592 PVKAQPDE

>member
-1 MSTTTSPSVRKGVDW
+1 MSNTTSPVARKRVDW
-16 AGLGWLFLFFWYFS
+16 AALGWLLLFFWYFS
-30 GVTQLLILLSGTT
+30 GVTQALILFSGTT

-54 SSLWLAPVLLLPR
+54 SSLWLAPPLLLPR
-67 WTRGI
+67 FTKGI
-72 SAVIGL
+72 AALIGL

-94 HQEFSQSV
+94 KQEFSQSV

-126 CLALLVYTVVAVLL
+126 CLALLAYTVVAMVL
-140 WRRVRPVSLPLYSR
+140 WKRIRPISMPAYAR
-154 VPVAVLLVAMNLLYP
+154 VPLAVLLVVLNLFYP

-177 GRSFDEALEKVQQ
+177 ERTFAQAVEKVQS

-195 VPWQLVVSYRQYR
+195 VPWQLVVGYVQYR
-208 QQLDNMQKLLEQNA
+208 QQLDNMQKLLQQNA
-222 SLPPLQHLRDSTGD
+222 SLPPLQNLKDSSGNE
-236 APRTLVLVLGE
+236 PRTLVLVLGE
-247 STTREHMH
+247 STTRQHMH
-255 LYGYPRETTPNL
+255 LYGYGRDTTPNL
-267 DALAADGKN
+267 DALAASGQG
-276 LTVFSNVVA
+276 LTVFQNVVA

-299 FGDEQNPNKFLTDPS
+299 FGDEQNPDRFLTDPS

-367 GVVLAPFEKALKDP
+367 GVVLDPFEKALKDP
-381 APKKFIV
+381 AQKKFIV
-388 VHLLGTHMDYR
+388 IHLLGTHMDYR
-399 YRYPEEYAYFK
+399 YRYPDEFAYFK
-410 DRQGAPAALSDD
+410 DRQGVPSALSDD

-429 YDNAVRYNDFVISS
+429 YDNAVRYNDFVVSS
-443 LIKRYSAADPNGFLL
+443 LIKRYSAANANGFML
-458 YLSDHGEDVY
+458 YLSDHGEEVY

-474 RLGRNENAPTRP
+474 RLGRNEMDPTRP
-486 MYTIPFMIWTS
+486 MYTIPFMVWTS
-497 PSWQAEHPRNLQ
+497 PSWQAEHPRDLQ
-509 VAASRPYSSSHL
+509 AVANRSYSSSHL
-521 IHTISDLAGL
+521 IHTLSDLAGL
-531 SYDRFEPAKSLV
+531 SYDRYEPAKSLV
-543 NDQFAVVPRWIGD
+543 NQQFAAAPRWIGD
-556 PYKKDGLHDFDK
+556 PYRKDGLHEFDK
-568 LPLDKSAPQQE
+568 LPMDQAAPQQDIATE
-579 IVKGSRAPTTAQI
+579 SKAPTTAQA
-592 PEKVRPPHE
+592 PAKAQPNE

>member
-1 MSTTTSPSVRKGVDW
+1 MSNTTSPAARKRVDW
-16 AGLGWLFLFFWYFS
+16 AALGWLLLFFWYFS
-30 GVTQLLILLSGTT
+30 GVTQALILFSGTT

-54 SSLWLAPVLLLPR
+54 SSLWLAPPLLLPR
-67 WTRGI
+67 FTKGI
-72 SAVIGL
+72 AAVIGL

-94 HQEFSQSV
+94 KQEFSQSV

-126 CLALLVYTVVAVLL
+126 CLALLAYTVVAVVL
-140 WRRVRPVSLPLYSR
+140 WKRIRPISMPAYAR
-154 VPVAVLLVAMNLLYP
+154 VPLAVLLVVLNLFYP

-177 GRSFDEALEKVQQ
+177 ERTFAQALEKVQS

-195 VPWQLVVSYRQYR
+195 VPWQLVVGYVQYR
-208 QQLDNMQKLLEQNA
+208 QQLDNMQKLLQQNA
-222 SLPPLQHLRDSTGD
+222 SLPPLQNLKDSSGE

-247 STTREHMH
+247 STTRQHMH
-255 LYGYPRETTPNL
+255 LYGYGRDTTPNL
-267 DALAADGKN
+267 DALAASGKG
-276 LTVFSNVVA
+276 LTVFQNVVA

-299 FGDEQNPNKFLTDPS
+299 FGDEQNPDKFLTDPS

-367 GVVLAPFEKALKDP
+367 GVVLDPFEKALKDP
-381 APKKFIV
+381 AQKKFIV

-399 YRYPEEYAYFK
+399 YRYPEEFAYFK
-410 DRQGAPAALSDD
+410 DRQGAPSALSDD

-429 YDNAVRYNDFVISS
+429 YDNAVRYNDFVVSS
-443 LIKRYSAADPNGFLL
+443 LIKRYSAANANGFML
-458 YLSDHGEDVY
+458 YLSDHGEEVY

-474 RLGRNENAPTRP
+474 RLGRNEMDPTRP
-486 MYTIPFMIWTS
+486 MYTIPFMVWTS
-497 PSWQAEHPRNLQ
+497 PSWQADHPRDLQ
-509 VAASRPYSSSHL
+509 AVANRSYSSSHL
-521 IHTISDLAGL
+521 IHTLSDLAGL
-531 SYDRFEPAKSLV
+531 SYDRYEPAKSLV
-543 NDQFAVVPRWIGD
+543 NQQFAAAPRWIGD
-556 PYKKDGLHDFDK
+556 PYRKDGLHEFDK
-568 LPLDKSAPQQE
+568 LPMDKAAQQQE
-579 IVKGSRAPTTAQI
+579 IATDAKAPATAQA
-592 PEKVRPPHE
+592 PVKTQPKE

>member
-1 MSTTTSPSVRKGVDW
+1 MSTTNSPSARKGVDW
-16 AGLGWLFLFFWYFS
+16 AGLGWLLLFFWYFS
-30 GVTQLLILLSGTT
+30 GITQLLILLSGTT

-67 WTRGI
+67 FTRGI

-94 HQEFSQSV
+94 RQEFSQSV

-115 EYFSQYFSLWL
+115 EYFSQYFSIWL
-126 CLALLVYTVVAVLL
+126 CLALLVYSVVAVLL
-140 WRRVRPVSLPLYSR
+140 WRRIRPVTLPLYTR
-154 VPVAVLLVAMNLLYP
+154 IPVAVLLVAMNLLYP

-177 GRSFDEALEKVQQ
+177 ERSFAEALEKVQQ

-195 VPWQLVVSYRQYR
+195 VPWQLVVGYAQYR

-222 SLPPLQHLRDSTGD
+222 SLPPLQNLQDSSGE

-267 DALAADGKN
+267 DALAAAEGHN
-276 LTVFSNVVA
+276 LTVFQNVVS

-299 FGDEQNPNKFLTDPS
+299 FGDEQHPDKFLTDPS

-345 SQQTDEQAY
+345 SQQTDAQFY

-367 GVVLAPFEKALKDP
+367 GVVLEPFEKALQDP
-381 APKKFIV
+381 AQKKFIV
-388 VHLLGTHMDYR
+388 IHLLGTHMDYR
-399 YRYPEEYAYFK
+399 YRYPEQYAQFK
-410 DRQGAPAALSDD
+410 DRQGVPSALSDD

-429 YDNAVRYNDFVISS
+429 YDNAVLYNDFVVSS
-443 LIKRYSAADPNGFLL
+443 LIKRYAATDPNGFLL

-474 RLGRNENAPTRP
+474 RLGRNEGAPTRP
-486 MYTIPFMIWTS
+486 MYTIPFMVWTS
-497 PSWQAEHPRNLQ
+497 PSWQAAHPRDLQ
-509 VAASRPYSSSHL
+509 AATNRPYSSSHL
-521 IHTISDLAGL
+521 IHTLSDLAGL
-531 SYDRFEPAKSLV
+531 SYDRFEPVKSLV
-543 NDQFAVVPRWIGD
+543 SDQFAVAPRWIGD
-556 PYKKDGLHDFDK
+556 PYKKDGLHEFDK
-568 LPLDKSAPQQE
+568 LPPTQAAQQE
-579 IVKGSRAPTTAQI
+579 IAKDAKSPDTAQT
-592 PEKVRPPHE
+592 PAEQPNK

>member
-1 MSTTTSPSVRKGVDW
+1 MSNTTSPVARKRVDW
-16 AGLGWLFLFFWYFS
+16 AALGWLLLFFWYFS
-30 GVTQLLILLSGTT
+30 GVTQALILFSGTT

-54 SSLWLAPVLLLPR
+54 SSLWLAPPLLLPR
-67 WTRGI
+67 FTKGI
-72 SAVIGL
+72 AAVIGL

-94 HQEFSQSV
+94 KQEFSQSV

-126 CLALLVYTVVAVLL
+126 CLALLAYSVVAVVL
-140 WRRVRPVSLPLYSR
+140 WKRIRPISMPAYAR
-154 VPVAVLLVAMNLLYP
+154 VPLAVLLVVLNLFYP

-177 GRSFDEALEKVQQ
+177 ERTFAQALEKVQS

-195 VPWQLVVSYRQYR
+195 VPWQLVVGYVQYR
-208 QQLDNMQKLLEQNA
+208 QQLDNMQKLLQQNA
-222 SLPPLQHLRDSTGD
+222 SLPPLQNLKDSSGE

-247 STTREHMH
+247 STTRQHMH
-255 LYGYPRETTPNL
+255 LYGYGRDTTPNL
-267 DALAADGKN
+267 DALAASGQG
-276 LTVFSNVVA
+276 LTVFQNVVA

-299 FGDEQNPNKFLTDPS
+299 FGDEQNPDKFLTDPS

-367 GVVLAPFEKALKDP
+367 GVVLDPFEKALKDP
-381 APKKFIV
+381 AQKKFIV

-399 YRYPEEYAYFK
+399 YRYPEEFAYFK
-410 DRQGAPAALSDD
+410 DRQGAPSALSDD

-429 YDNAVRYNDFVISS
+429 YDNAVRYNDFVVSS
-443 LIKRYSAADPNGFLL
+443 LIKRYSAANANGFML
-458 YLSDHGEDVY
+458 YLSDHGEEVY

-474 RLGRNENAPTRP
+474 RLGRNEMDPTRP
-486 MYTIPFMIWTS
+486 MYTIPFMVWTS
-497 PSWQAEHPRNLQ
+497 PSWQAEHPRDLQ
-509 VAASRPYSSSHL
+509 AAAKRSYSSSHL
-521 IHTISDLAGL
+521 IHTLSDLAGL
-531 SYDRFEPAKSLV
+531 SYDRYEPAKSLV
-543 NDQFAVVPRWIGD
+543 NAQFAAAPRWIGD
-556 PYKKDGLHDFDK
+556 PYKKDGLHEFDK
-568 LPLDKSAPQQE
+568 LPQDKAAQEQE
-579 IVKGSRAPTTAQI
+579 IAKDAKAPTTAQA
-592 PEKVRPPHE
+592 PEQTKPKE

>member
-1 MSTTTSPSVRKGVDW
+1 VSITTSPAARKRVDW
-16 AGLGWLFLFFWYFS
+16 AALGWLLLFFWYFS
-30 GVTQLLILLSGTT
+30 GVTQALILFSGTT

-54 SSLWLAPVLLLPR
+54 SSLWLAPPLLLPR
-67 WTRGI
+67 FTKGI
-72 SAVIGL
+72 AAVIGL

-94 HQEFSQSV
+94 KQEFSQSV

-126 CLALLVYTVVAVLL
+126 CLALLAYSVLAVVLWKRIRPISMPVYA
-140 WRRVRPVSLPLYSR
+140 R
-154 VPVAVLLVAMNLLYP
+154 VPLAVLLVVLNLFYP

-177 GRSFDEALEKVQQ
+177 ERTFAQALEKVQS

-195 VPWQLVVSYRQYR
+195 VPWQLVVGYVQYR
-208 QQLDNMQKLLEQNA
+208 QQLDNMQKLLQQNA
-222 SLPPLQHLRDSTGD
+222 SLPPLQNLKDSTGD
-236 APRTLVLVLGE
+236 EPRTLVLVLGE
-247 STTREHMH
+247 STTRQHMH
-255 LYGYPRETTPNL
+255 LYGYGRDTTPNL
-267 DALAADGKN
+267 DALAAEGKG
-276 LTVFSNVVA
+276 LTVFHNVVA

-299 FGDEQNPNKFLTDPS
+299 FGDEQNPDKFLTDPS

-345 SQQTDEQAY
+345 SQQTDEPVY

-367 GVVLAPFEKALKDP
+367 GVVLAPFEKALQDP
-381 APKKFIV
+381 AQKKFIV

-399 YRYPEEYAYFK
+399 YRYPDEFAYFK
-410 DRQGAPAALSDD
+410 DRQGVPSALSDD
-422 QVETYNF
+422 QVQTYNF

-443 LIKRYSAADPNGFLL
+443 LIKRYSAANANGFML
-458 YLSDHGEDVY
+458 YLSDHGEEVY

-474 RLGRNENAPTRP
+474 RLGRNELDPTRP
-486 MYTIPFMIWTS
+486 MYTIPFMVWTS
-497 PSWQAEHPRNLQ
+497 PSWQAAHPRDLQ
-509 VAASRPYSSSHL
+509 AMADRSYSSSHL
-521 IHTISDLAGL
+521 IHTLSDLAGL
-531 SYDRFEPAKSLV
+531 SYDRYEPAKSLV
-543 NDQFAVVPRWIGD
+543 NPQFAAAPRWIGD
-556 PYKKDGLHDFDK
+556 PYRKNGLHEFDK
-568 LPLDKSAPQQE
+568 LPQDNAAQQDIATQAKSPA
-579 IVKGSRAPTTAQI
+579 TAQA
-592 PEKVRPPHE
+592 PGTTQPNE

>member
-1 MSTTTSPSVRKGVDW
+1 MDW
-16 AGLGWLFLFFWYFS
+16 AGLGWLLLFFWYFS
-30 GVTQLLILLSGTT
+30 GVTQALLMFSGTT
-43 GFAGFR
+43 GFSGFR
-49 DAFFL
+49 DALFL
-54 SSLWLAPVLLLPR
+54 STLWLAPVLLLPR
-67 WTRGI
+67 HTRLL

-78 VLWGASL
+78 VLWAASL

-126 CLALLVYTVVAVLL
+126 CLGLVLYTLVAVVL
-140 WRRVRPVSLPLYSR
+140 WKRVRPVTLSLRSRIPL
-154 VPVAVLLVAMNLLYP
+154 VILLLAANLVFP
-169 FYKQMVTQ
+169 FYKQLVTQ
-177 GRSFDEALEKVQQ
+177 QRPFAEAMEKVQQ

-195 VPWQLVVSYRQYR
+195 VPWQLVVGYQQYR

-222 SLPPLQHLRDSTGD
+222 SLPPLQNLKDSSGD

-255 LYGYPRETTPNL
+255 LYGYGRDTTPNL
-267 DALAADGKN
+267 DALAAGDKN
-276 LTVFSNVVA
+276 LSVFSNVVS

-299 FGDEQNPNKFLTDPS
+299 FGDQQNPDRFLTDPS

-345 SQQTDEQAY
+345 SQQTDVPVY

-367 GVVLAPFEKALKDP
+367 EVVLAPFEKALQDP
-381 APKKFIV
+381 AQKKFII

-399 YRYPEEYAYFK
+399 YRYPDAYEHFK
-410 DRQGAPAALSDD
+410 DSQGVPGVLTPG

-429 YDNAVRYNDFVISS
+429 YDNAVRYNDYVVSS
-443 LIKRYSAADPNGFLL
+443 LIKQYSATTPNGFLL

-474 RLGRNENAPTRP
+474 RLGRNEGAPTRP
-486 MYTIPFMIWTS
+486 MYTIPFLLWTS
-497 PSWQAEHPRNLQ
+497 PSWQAEHPRDLQ
-509 VAASRPYSSSHL
+509 AMTDRAYSSSHL
-521 IHTISDLAGL
+521 IHTLSDLAGL
-531 SYDRFEPAKSLV
+531 SYDRYEPAKSLV
-543 NDQFAVVPRWIGD
+543 NPQFVVAPRWIGD
-556 PYKKDGLHDFDK
+556 PYSKNGLHEFDS
-568 LPLDKSAPQQE
+568 LPNDSADKTQQT
-579 IVKGSRAPTTAQI
+579 VVNTKVQPDKG
-592 PEKVRPPHE
+592 
-601 G
+601 

>member
-1 MSTTTSPSVRKGVDW
+1 MASTTPTTRKGIDW
-16 AGLGWLFLFFWYFS
+16 AGLGWLLLFFWYFS
-30 GVTQLLILLSGTT
+30 GVTQALLMFSGTT
-43 GFAGFR
+43 GFSGFR
-49 DAFFL
+49 DSLFL
-54 SSLWLAPVLLLPR
+54 STLWFAPVLLLPR
-67 WTRGI
+67 HTRTL
-72 SAVIGL
+72 SAVIGV
-78 VLWGASL
+78 VLWAASL

-94 HQEFSQSV
+94 RQEFSQSV

-115 EYFSQYFSLWL
+115 EYFSQYFSVGL
-126 CLALLVYTVVAVLL
+126 CLALLLYTVVAVLL
-140 WRRVRPVSLPLYSR
+140 WKRVRPVTLPLRSR
-154 VPVAVLLVAMNLLYP
+154 APLVILLLAANLVYP

-177 GRSFDEALEKVQQ
+177 ERNFADALEKVQL

-195 VPWQLVVSYRQYR
+195 VPWQLLVGYQQYR

-222 SLPPLQHLRDSTGD
+222 SLPPLQGLKDSSGD

-255 LYGYPRETTPNL
+255 LYGYGRPTTPNL
-267 DALAADGKN
+267 DALAGKDKQ
-276 LTVFSNVVA
+276 LTVFRNVVS

-299 FGDEQNPNKFLTDPS
+299 FGDQKNPDRFLTDPS

-345 SQQTDEQAY
+345 SQQTDVPVY

-367 GVVLAPFEKALKDP
+367 EVVLAPFEKALQDP
-381 APKKFIV
+381 AQKKFII

-399 YRYPEEYAYFK
+399 YRYPGSYERFK
-410 DRQGAPAALSDD
+410 DSQGVPAGLSPS

-429 YDNAVRYNDFVISS
+429 YDNAVLYNDHVVSS
-443 LIKRYSAADPNGFLL
+443 LIQRYSASTPNGFLL

-468 SSGNHD
+468 SSGDHD

-486 MYTIPFMIWTS
+486 MYTIPFLLWTS
-497 PSWQAEHPRNLQ
+497 PSWQTEHPRDLQ
-509 VAASRPYSSSHL
+509 AMTDRPYSSSHL
-521 IHTISDLAGL
+521 IHTLSDLAGL

-543 NDQFAVVPRWIGD
+543 SPQFLVAPRWIGD
-556 PYKKDGLHDFDK
+556 PYRKDGLREFDQ
-568 LPLDKSAPQQE
+568 LPQDKPAHEQKAA
-579 IVKGSRAPTTAQI
+579 ITSRAQ
-592 PEKVRPPHE
+592 PHE